1 MLHVRQ
7 FGAVRPGLERV
18 DKLFCFF
25 LEEKKRKKKMEEVLR
40 KKLMEGQKDRIRAAE
55 LPILSSS
62 FFRKHWK
69 KETLKI
75 TCFRD
80 NFKPRQVNRYDR
92 VNVVREV
99 PAGRWG
105 GCCLL
110 KKRPPRQRPRVG
122 GREASTGTRAGHV
135 CASATTEFDTGT
147 RAGHVCASGSR

>member
-18 DKLFCFF
+18 DKLLFF
-25 LEEKKRKKKMEEVLR
+25 RRKKEKMEVVLR

-55 LPILSSS
+55 LPILPSS
-62 FFRKHWK
+62 FLSETLE

-80 NFKPRQVNRYDR
+80 NFRSRQVNRYDR
-92 VNVVREV
+92 VNVVRVV

-105 GCCLL
+105 VLSSQE
-110 KKRPPRQRPRVG
+110 K
-122 GREASTGTRAGHV
+122 
-135 CASATTEFDTGT
+135 ATQTEP
-147 RAGHVCASGSR
+147 

>member
-7 FGAVRPGLERV
+7 FGAVTRIRTGRQV
-18 DKLFCFF
+18 LFLFF
-25 LEEKKRKKKMEEVLR
+25 RRQKKKKKMEEVLR
-40 KKLMEGQKDRIRAAE
+40 KKLMEGQKDRMRAAE
-55 LPILSSS
+55 WPILSSS
-62 FFRKHWK
+62 FLSETLE

-105 GCCLL
+105 VLSSQE
-110 KKRPPRQRPRVG
+110 K
-122 GREASTGTRAGHV
+122 
-135 CASATTEFDTGT
+135 ATQT
-147 RAGHVCASGSR
+147 AP

>member
-18 DKLFCFF
+18 DKLLLF
-25 LEEKKRKKKMEEVLR
+25 LEEKRRRKKMEEVLM

-55 LPILSSS
+55 LPILPSS
-62 FFRKHWK
+62 FLSGTLE
-69 KETLKI
+69 KETLRI

-105 GCCLL
+105 G
-110 KKRPPRQRPRVG
+110 G
-122 GREASTGTRAGHV
+122 GVLSSQEK
-135 CASATTEFDTGT
+135 ATQT
-147 RAGHVCASGSR
+147 AP